1 MAADSEIR
9 REPAPRLPAIV
20 TAGDRAAARHVRGE
34 SKPYLAIEGRPMVV
48 HVVAALQRV
57 PEVSEVWVVGDAARL
72 AATLGPLR
80 GELRK
85 PLHVVPQFRNLYENA
100 WETYRRVLP
109 GAGPGGRDPVS
120 EDDLD
125 LRVLYL
131 SADIPFATPHEIS
144 HFVRV
149 GASLGCDYALGLATE
164 SSMGNFYPESPG
176 APGIRMAYFNL
187 REGRFRQNN
196 LHLVRPARLEH
207 RFYIEE
213 MYEHRH
219 QKQFGEIVAL
229 AFRLWRTQ
237 EGGFRLLGNYLLLH
251 AASIADRW
259 GWRWIADWIRAAIP
273 IARVERAVS
282 SLLGTRFRF
291 AVTEFGGAAL
301 DIDNDEDFAAA
312 QARFAEWSKR
322 ELARGE
328 ARLGP
333 LSLPAAAGPV
343 AIEVLPER
351 GTPS

>member
-1 MAADSEIR
+1 MPAAPETR
-9 REPAPRLPAIV
+9 PEPTPRLPAVV
-20 TAGDRAAARHVRGE
+20 TAGDRAAAKHVRGE
-34 SKPYLAIEGRPMVV
+34 SKPYLAIEGRPLVA
-48 HVVAALQRV
+48 HVVATLQRV
-57 PEVSEVWVVGDAARL
+57 PEISEVWVVGDAARL
-72 AATLGPLR
+72 AATLEPLR
-80 GELRK
+80 SELRK

-100 WETYRRVLP
+100 WETYRRLLP
-109 GAGPGGRDPVS
+109 GAGPEGRDPAS

-125 LRVLYL
+125 QRVLYL

-144 HFVRV
+144 HFVRLGV
-149 GASLGCDYALGLATE
+149 SLGCDYAVGLSTE
-164 SSMGNFYPESPG
+164 RSMEDFYPEARG

-196 LHLVRPARLEH
+196 LHLVRPARLLH

-219 QKQFGEIVAL
+219 QKEFGEIAAL

-259 GWRWIADWIRAAIP
+259 GWRRIADWIRAAIP

-291 AVTEFGGAAL
+291 AVTELGGAAV
-301 DIDNDEDFAAA
+301 DIDNDEDYEAAR
-312 QARFAEWSKR
+312 ARFAEWWKR
-322 ELARGE
+322 ELAKGE
-328 ARLGP
+328 ARVGP
-333 LSLPAAAGPV
+333 LALPPAAGPPTIDV
-343 AIEVLPER
+343 RPGGSPA
-351 GTPS
+351 

>member
-1 MAADSEIR
+1 MPAAPETR
-9 REPAPRLPAIV
+9 PEPTPRLPAVV
-20 TAGDRAAARHVRGE
+20 TAGDRAAAKHVRGE
-34 SKPYLAIEGRPMVV
+34 SKPYLAIEGRPLVA
-48 HVVAALQRV
+48 HVVATLQRV
-57 PEVSEVWVVGDAARL
+57 PEISEVWVVGDAARL
-72 AATLGPLR
+72 AATLEPLR
-80 GELRK
+80 SELRK

-100 WETYRRVLP
+100 WETYRRLLP
-109 GAGPGGRDPVS
+109 GAGPEGRDPAS

-125 LRVLYL
+125 QRVLYL

-144 HFVRV
+144 HFVRLGV
-149 GASLGCDYALGLATE
+149 SLGCDYAVGLSTE
-164 SSMGNFYPESPG
+164 RSMEDFYPEARG

-196 LHLVRPARLEH
+196 LHLVRPARLLH

-219 QKQFGEIVAL
+219 QKEFGEIAAL

-259 GWRWIADWIRAAIP
+259 GWRRIADWIRAAIP

-291 AVTEFGGAAL
+291 AVTELGGAAV
-301 DIDNDEDFAAA
+301 DIDNDEDYEAAR
-312 QARFAEWSKR
+312 ARFAEWWKR
-322 ELARGE
+322 ELAKGE
-328 ARLGP
+328 ARVGP
-333 LSLPAAAGPV
+333 LALPPAAGPPTIDV
-343 AIEVLPER
+343 RPGRNPA
-351 GTPS
+351 

>member
-1 MAADSEIR
+1 MPAAPETR
-9 REPAPRLPAIV
+9 PEPTPRLPAVV
-20 TAGDRAAARHVRGE
+20 TAGDRAAAKHVRGE
-34 SKPYLAIEGRPMVV
+34 SKPYLAIEGRPLVA
-48 HVVAALQRV
+48 HVVATLQRV
-57 PEVSEVWVVGDAARL
+57 PEISEVWVVGDAARL
-72 AATLGPLR
+72 AATLEPLR
-80 GELRK
+80 SELRK

-100 WETYRRVLP
+100 WETYRRLLP
-109 GAGPGGRDPVS
+109 DAGPEGRDPAS

-125 LRVLYL
+125 QRVLYL

-144 HFVRV
+144 HFVRLGV
-149 GASLGCDYALGLATE
+149 SLGCDYAVGLSTE
-164 SSMGNFYPESPG
+164 RSMEDFYPEARG

-196 LHLVRPARLEH
+196 LHLVRPARLLH

-219 QKQFGEIVAL
+219 QKEFGEIAAL

-259 GWRWIADWIRAAIP
+259 GWRRIADWIRAAIP

-291 AVTEFGGAAL
+291 AVTELGGAAV
-301 DIDNDEDFAAA
+301 DIDNDEDYEAAR
-312 QARFAEWSKR
+312 ARFAEWWKR
-322 ELARGE
+322 ELAKGE
-328 ARLGP
+328 ARVGQLA
-333 LSLPAAAGPV
+333 LPPAAGPPTIDV
-343 AIEVLPER
+343 RPGGSPA
-351 GTPS
+351 

>member
-1 MAADSEIR
+1 MPADPETR
-9 REPAPRLPAIV
+9 PEPAPRLPAVV
-20 TAGDRAAARHVRGE
+20 TAGDRAAAKHVRGE
-34 SKPYLAIEGRPMVV
+34 SKPYLAIEGRSLVA
-48 HVVAALQRV
+48 HVVATLQRV

-72 AATLGPLR
+72 AATLEPLR
-80 GELRK
+80 PELCK

-100 WETYRRVLP
+100 WETYRRLLP
-109 GAGPGGRDPVS
+109 GAGPEGRDPAS

-125 LRVLYL
+125 QRVLYL

-144 HFVRV
+144 HFVRLGV
-149 GASLGCDYALGLATE
+149 SLGCDYAVGLATE
-164 SSMGNFYPESPG
+164 RSMEDFYPEAGG

-196 LHLVRPARLEH
+196 LHLVRPARLLH

-219 QKQFGEIVAL
+219 QKQFGEIAAL

-237 EGGFRLLGNYLLLH
+237 QGGFRLLGNYLLLH

-259 GWRWIADWIRAAIP
+259 GWRRIADWIRAAIP

-291 AVTEFGGAAL
+291 AVTELGGAAV
-301 DIDNDEDFAAA
+301 DIDNAEDYEAAR
-312 QARFAEWSKR
+312 ARFAEWWKR
-322 ELARGE
+322 ELAKGE
-328 ARLGP
+328 ARVGL
-333 LSLPAAAGPV
+333 LALPPAAGPP
-343 AIEVLPER
+343 AIDVRPGR
-351 GTPS
+351 STP

>member
-1 MAADSEIR
+1 MPAAPETR
-9 REPAPRLPAIV
+9 PEPTPRLPAVV
-20 TAGDRAAARHVRGE
+20 TAGDRAAAKHVRGE
-34 SKPYLAIEGRPMVV
+34 SKPYLAIEGRPLVA
-48 HVVAALQRV
+48 HVVATLQRV
-57 PEVSEVWVVGDAARL
+57 PEISEVWVVGDAARL
-72 AATLGPLR
+72 AATLEPLR
-80 GELRK
+80 SELRK

-100 WETYRRVLP
+100 WETYRRLLP
-109 GAGPGGRDPVS
+109 GAGPEGRDPAS

-125 LRVLYL
+125 QRVLYL

-144 HFVRV
+144 HFVRLGV
-149 GASLGCDYALGLATE
+149 SLGCDYAVGLSTE
-164 SSMGNFYPESPG
+164 RSMEDFYPEARG

-196 LHLVRPARLEH
+196 LHLVRPARLLH

-219 QKQFGEIVAL
+219 QKEFGEIAAL

-259 GWRWIADWIRAAIP
+259 GWRRIADWIRAAIP

-291 AVTEFGGAAL
+291 AVTELGGAAV
-301 DIDNDEDFAAA
+301 DIDNDEDYEAAR
-312 QARFAEWSKR
+312 ARFAEWWKR
-322 ELARGE
+322 ELAKGE
-328 ARLGP
+328 ARVGP
-333 LSLPAAAGPV
+333 LALPPAAGPPTIDV
-343 AIEVLPER
+343 RPGGNPA
-351 GTPS
+351 